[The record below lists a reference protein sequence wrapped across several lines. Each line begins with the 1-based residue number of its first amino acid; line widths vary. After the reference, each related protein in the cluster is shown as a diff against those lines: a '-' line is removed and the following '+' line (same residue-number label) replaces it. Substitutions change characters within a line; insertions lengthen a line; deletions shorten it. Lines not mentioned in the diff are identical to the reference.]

1 MQRFHPPFYPLLY
14 PYPPSLAPPPWI
26 FSSSFIPFPAILCVH
41 VGEAW
46 PAINSRGHRRNYGEK
61 RDEEE
66 EEERTSKGWLYYPEG
81 NFVPPRDCWVIVVRS
96 VWPMLHL
103 LTRIIVKEEKKKKMA
118 TERELESMFRWSFRF
133 SSLERRKNKLPLF
146 ADSLFFL
153 FVKGEWR
160 KNGCGFWESRDFLQ
174 SYLENISR
182 LTWK

>member
-26 FSSSFIPFPAILCVH
+26 FASSFIPFPAILCVH

-46 PAINSRGHRRNYGEK
+46 PAINSRGHRRNYDEK
-61 RDEEE
+61 RDEEEE

-103 LTRIIVKEEKKKKMA
+103 LTRIIVKEEKKK
-118 TERELESMFRWSFRF
+118 RWRQRG
-133 SSLERRKNKLPLF
+133 SSNRCFVDLF
-146 ADSLFFL
+146 ASHLWNVGKINFL
-153 FVKGEWR
+153 FLRTPYFSCLLRENEEKMVV
-160 KNGCGFWESRDFLQ
+160 DF
-174 SYLENISR
+174 ENLGIFCN
-182 LTWK
+182 LIWKI